1 MRFLW
6 VLPVILALCTANAD
20 AQAAPEPARIAQQI
34 DALDY
39 QIDGCDSGDASLC
52 ASAGEALK
60 AMEVGDT
67 GVGDTATRVPAIDAQ
82 CTKGNPIAC
91 WVSGEMMLGHLVTD
105 RSAAAQAARQAE
117 LARATARFRKSCDG
131 EAGPGCLALAH
142 SFWRGRGVPQD
153 RAQTLARMQAA
164 CELGY
169 APGCTELA
177 HVLTERF
184 EGFVLDPA
192 RAARALM
199 IACNLD
205 DSFGCYRLAETI
217 DETPDLGRDWHGTR
231 PVPDLYEKACKA
243 SIAGACVRLA
253 EHYYAGEGVPE
264 NDVLALRY
272 FQRGCELGDSRA
284 CDEAAGKEMR
294 GEGTQPDRES
304 ALAELDKACQTTL
317 SACEEEADAL
327 VAASGDQETLLRAL
341 PLYERNCVEVTA
353 CPKAQD
359 LLRRIIAAH
368 HPAGESRPV
377 LIREDQTGYDPA
389 PAPHN
394 PKEGASHLHF
404 TVLPDGSI
412 TNCTAQ
418 GTTPALDAV
427 ACKNATRTMHFLPGT
442 DSKGHPVAMETSFT
456 IRWIMP

>member
-6 VLPVILALCTANAD
+6 VLFVILGLCAVN
-20 AQAAPEPARIAQQI
+20 AQAQGAPDPARIAQQI

-39 QIDGCDSGDASLC
+39 EIDGCDSGDASLC

-60 AMEVGDT
+60 AIEVAD
-67 GVGDTATRVPAIDAQ
+67 VAARVPAIDAQ
-82 CTKGNPIAC
+82 CTKGDPIAC

-105 RSAAAQAARQAE
+105 RSAAAQAARQSE
-117 LARATARFRKSCDG
+117 LARATGQFRKSCDG

-153 RAQTLARMQAA
+153 RTQSLARMQAA
-164 CELGY
+164 CDFGY

-177 HVLTERF
+177 HALTERF
-184 EGFVLDPA
+184 EGFALDPA
-192 RAARALM
+192 RASRALM

-205 DSFGCYRLAETI
+205 DTFGCYRLAETI
-217 DETPDLGRDWHGTR
+217 DETPDLGRDWHGAR
-231 PVPDLYEKACKA
+231 PVPDLYELACKA
-243 SIAGACVRLA
+243 SIAGACVSLA
-253 EHYYAGEGVPE
+253 EHYDAGEGVPQ
-264 NDVLALRY
+264 NDGLALRY
-272 FQRGCELGDSRA
+272 FQRGCALGDSRA
-284 CDEAAGKEMR
+284 CGEAAGKTLR

-327 VAASGDQETLLRAL
+327 VAGASDQATLLRAL

-368 HPAGESRPV
+368 HPAGASRPV
-377 LIREDQTGYDPA
+377 LIREERDQYYPDA
-389 PAPHN
+389 ALRN
-394 PKEGASHLHF
+394 REEGTSRMHF
-404 TVLPDGSI
+404 TVLPDGS
-412 TNCTAQ
+412 TTHCTAE
-418 GTTPALDAV
+418 GATPALDAA
-427 ACKNATRTMHFLPGT
+427 ACERGALRMHFLPGT
-442 DSKGHPVAMETSFT
+442 DANGKPVPMETNSA
-456 IRWIMP
+456 IRWRLP